1 MAGKAPQIGPYSR
14 PTMLAKLDQR
24 TREARLM
31 RETRAA
37 LVAHVGGHPSV
48 TEYALIERAVWLSLR
63 VAQLNAKLA
72 GGDAFTDHDSRTYL
86 AWSNALGRC
95 FRELGLKPRTE
106 ASQSLAEYISARKA
120 GTKAA

>member
-1 MAGKAPQIGPYSR
+1 MVTHVRPYSR
-14 PTMLAKLDQR
+14 SRALSKIDGR
-24 TREARLM
+24 TREARFVKSV
-31 RETRAA
+31 RAE
-37 LVAHVGGHPSV
+37 LIEHLGGLPSV
-48 TEYALIERAVWLSLR
+48 TEHALVERAAWLALR

-86 AWSNALGRC
+86 AWSNALGRS

-106 ASQSLAEYISARKA
+106 ASQSLAAYIAARKA